1 MKRKVILSV
10 IGLIFILTNLSFA
23 FAVTNVT
30 ESNQPDDNNN
40 TLSSTELNK
49 QVKIIKKT
57 TVEKTETKQNV
68 FVGYNSLTNSW
79 SYADKY
85 TISKGKSFS
94 FGTTLTWCGQSIS
107 FSSSTSQGVA
117 ISLPANPKKASR
129 LAVKA
134 TIKYSK
140 TKVQEYWNG
149 TLHKTYYNYTA
160 QRIGAP
166 TNYVKYK

>member
-1 MKRKVILSV
+1 MKRKILISV
-10 IGLIFILTNLSFA
+10 IGMMFVLSSFSIA
-23 FAVTNVT
+23 FADVNLEGGDQTNAI
-30 ESNQPDDNNN
+30 NN
-40 TLSSTELNK
+40 SSPAEPNK
-49 QVKIIKKT
+49 AVKITKKT
-57 TVEKTETKQNV
+57 TVVKTETKYNV

-85 TISKGKSFS
+85 TISKGKGYS
-94 FGTTLTWCGQSIS
+94 FGTTLSWSGQSIS
-107 FSSSTSQGVA
+107 FSSSVSQGVA
-117 ISLPANPKKASR
+117 ISIPADPKRASR

-140 TKVQEYWNG
+140 VKVDEYWNG
-149 TLHKTYYNYTA
+149 KLHKTYYNYTA

>member
-1 MKRKVILSV
+1 MKRKILISV
-10 IGLIFILTNLSFA
+10 ISLIFALSSFSIA
-23 FAVTNVT
+23 FADVNVGGSDQTGMTN
-30 ESNQPDDNNN
+30 N
-40 TLSSTELNK
+40 SSPVELNK
-49 QVKIIKKT
+49 QVKITKKT
-57 TVEKTETKQNV
+57 TVVKTETKKNV
-68 FVGYNSLTNSW
+68 FVGYNSLTSSW

-85 TISKGKSFS
+85 TISKGRSYS
-94 FGTTLTWCGQSIS
+94 FGTTLSWSGQSIS

-117 ISLPANPKKASR
+117 ISIPANPKKASR

-140 TKVQEYWNG
+140 VKVQEYWNG
-149 TLHKTYYNYTA
+149 KLHKTYYNYTA